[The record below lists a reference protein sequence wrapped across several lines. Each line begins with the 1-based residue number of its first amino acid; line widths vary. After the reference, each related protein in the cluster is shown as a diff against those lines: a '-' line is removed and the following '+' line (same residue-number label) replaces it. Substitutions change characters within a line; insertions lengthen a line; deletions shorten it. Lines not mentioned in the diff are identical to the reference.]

1 MTEKYLGYNQSTVKT
16 AFNTRHIQ
24 TKKYLHF
31 MASILLQ
38 YIKNNLEHFGS
49 RIGTSVAQKIVDF
62 CIEKDL
68 VSLVECQCVVTVFV
82 YRESILQ
89 YRTYLLK
96 CVAFEDILVL

>member
-1 MTEKYLGYNQSTVKT
+1 
-16 AFNTRHIQ
+16 
-24 TKKYLHF
+24 

-96 CVAFEDILVL
+96 CVAFEDILVLWMIV